1 MLEFGQASLHFRCFF
16 PNHYDGTTDPVP
28 PQVFSS
34 LLMPWA
40 RGSKW
45 FAAIGVFWPLGNRDV
60 RVGATWLMDAYGACI
75 SLNICPHVSP
85 TISVWHWTTLHA
97 RYADATSA
105 NICKPSQHTLAFV
118 CVRGATHMCFKVSKK
133 GPRVDKND
141 IPMVGFGPST
151 LKTVNFVRCATWLNT
166 VFISSCANAQKSLAS
181 PARAGPSDDQT
192 LTVWFNSTQLWQKI
206 YVYIY
211 IYIYAGMSVL
221 RNTWTF
227 RMKPIIVNLLNH
239 SDLRWF
245 HRVGIH
251 VPSGMVAYGLFFCSV
266 LFHEA
271 CCCLRARERHSIE
284 AIWTF
289 KMVRQRHMNP

>member
-16 PNHYDGTTDPVP
+16 PNHYDGTIDPVP

-105 NICKPSQHTLAFV
+105 NICKPSQHSLAFV

-133 GPRVDKND
+133 GFRVDKNEPWWD
-141 IPMVGFGPST
+141 LDHQLCKVRHMVEH
-151 LKTVNFVRCATWLNT
+151 
-166 VFISSCANAQKSLAS
+166 SLH
-181 PARAGPSDDQT
+181 
-192 LTVWFNSTQLWQKI
+192 
-206 YVYIY
+206 
-211 IYIYAGMSVL
+211 
-221 RNTWTF
+221 
-227 RMKPIIVNLLNH
+227 LL
-239 SDLRWF
+239 L
-245 HRVGIH
+245 
-251 VPSGMVAYGLFFCSV
+251 
-266 LFHEA
+266 
-271 CCCLRARERHSIE
+271 RERSKE
-284 AIWTF
+284 FGKPSASRSFGWSDTDSLVQF
-289 KMVRQRHMNP
+289 DTNLT